1 MMKSYQLSLCILDGY
16 KREGQVNSL
25 LRKPLCLS
33 CLCHSQSHS
42 AEDRQAGRYRPNVEE
57 KRNEEKNIAAT
68 YGQYKDYERD
78 LHMISSIVKCQP
90 NTATTAHLSWG
101 NCGGM

>member
-1 MMKSYQLSLCILDGY
+1 MFELFMP
-16 KREGQVNSL
+16 VTV
-25 LRKPLCLS
+25 
-33 CLCHSQSHS
+33 SQCR
-42 AEDRQAGRYRPNVEE
+42 RQAGRYRPNVEK
-57 KRNEEKNIAAT
+57 KRNEEKKLLQHMANTRIMN
-68 YGQYKDYERD
+68 YERD